1 MGRKHSFMEMVDAGE
16 LTAVNSLGSPSAPV
30 ASLSGMGSR
39 GAIGAVTRSIEQM
52 RANGILDLA
61 PETIDASSISDRL
74 GEAGEDQRSLL
85 ESIREHG
92 QQVPILVRPHPERE
106 GRYQIA
112 YGRRRLRALTE
123 LGRPVRAVVRPLSDQ
138 QLIVAQGQENSART
152 DLSFIERALFAAKL
166 ERAGYDRE
174 TIMAALSVDKTTLSR
189 LVSTASRIPRTLV
202 EAIGPAPKIGRDR
215 WVELATRLETAG
227 RLERVEEAVAKEG
240 FTIKPSD
247 DRFSTVFAAAVMP
260 TLRGSR
266 PELVK
271 ASDGTLIA
279 RIKEDAAHLIITV
292 DKRTTDG
299 FASHLV
305 ALLPDLYAA
314 FASREDEIAR
324 QEKRGIE
331 P

>member
-1 MGRKHSFMEMVDAGE
+1 MGRKHSFMGVIDAGE
-16 LTAVNSLGSPSAPV
+16 LTAVNSLGSPTSPV

-61 PETIDASSISDRL
+61 PETIEASAISDRL
-74 GEAGEDQRSLL
+74 EETPEDHRSLV

-112 YGRRRLRALTE
+112 YGRRRLRALIE
-123 LGRPVRAVVRPLSDQ
+123 LGRSVRAVVRPLSDQ
-138 QLIVAQGQENSART
+138 QLVVAQGQENSART

-166 ERAGYDRE
+166 EQVGYDRE

-189 LVSTASRIPRTLV
+189 LISTANKVPRTLV

-215 WVELATRLETAG
+215 WIELASRLEASG
-227 RLERVEEAVAKEG
+227 RLKRVEEVVAKDG
-240 FTIKPSD
+240 FATKPSD
-247 DRFSTVFAAAVMP
+247 DRFAAVFIAAATPSSKV
-260 TLRGSR
+260 SR
-266 PELVK
+266 PKLVM
-271 ASDGTLIA
+271 ADDGTSIGRLN
-279 RIKEDAAHLIITV
+279 EDAAHLIIAI
-292 DKRTTDG
+292 DKRTTG
-299 FASHLV
+299 EFASHLI
-305 ALLPDLYAA
+305 ALLPELYAR
-314 FASREDEIAR
+314 FVDQGGEMERDT
-324 QEKRGIE
+324 KDGLE